1 MSYLTLEDIRIEY
14 EKSHPILDHFNLAVE
29 DGELVS
35 LLGPSGC
42 GKTTTLRT
50 VAGFIEPVE
59 GTVNIAG
66 RDVTR
71 LPPNKRDLGIV
82 FQSYALFPH
91 LTVFQN
97 VAFGLQRRRVSKQEQ
112 GTRVAEALALVD
124 MAPYA
129 DRRPAQL
136 SGGQR
141 QRVAVARA
149 IVIEPT
155 LLLMDEPLSNLDA
168 KLRVGMRTEIR
179 RLQQRL
185 GTTTLYVTHDHVEA
199 LTLSDQIVVMNSGKI
214 EQIGPP
220 EAVFARPATPF
231 VADFMGFENRLAGR
245 LTRGDEE
252 AAPQVH
258 VGEANWPATTLVSDM
273 QADGPVDL
281 YFRPEAA
288 SLSST
293 AQSGALPGEVLLRS
307 YRGSILEY
315 TLRTAAGECTVYVD
329 DVLRFDEGDRVY
341 ITIPSQ
347 KLVVM
352 PAVAEKGT
360 AA

>member
-1 MSYLTLEDIRIEY
+1 MTYVTLSDIRIEY
-14 EKSHPILDHFNLAVE
+14 EKAHPILDHFFLAVNE
-29 DGELVS
+29 GELVS

-50 VAGFIEPVE
+50 VAGFIEPQT
-59 GTVNIAG
+59 GTVEVAG

-71 LPPNKRDLGIV
+71 LPPHKRDIGIV

-97 VAFGLQRRRVSKQEQ
+97 VAFGLQRRRVKKDAIRQ
-112 GTRVAEALALVD
+112 RVTDTLALVD
-124 MAPYA
+124 MADYA

-149 IVIEPT
+149 VVIEPT

-199 LTLSDQIVVMNSGKI
+199 LTLSDRIMVMNRGAI
-214 EQIGPP
+214 EQIGTP
-220 EAVFARPATPF
+220 EEIFSHPQTPF
-231 VADFMGFENRLAGR
+231 VADFMGFENRLDALLVTGNQGASLLVAGVHWR
-245 LTRGDEE
+245 AGSLT
-252 AAPQVH
+252 AAV
-258 VGEANWPATTLVSDM
+258 T
-273 QADGPVDL
+273 DGARVQI

-288 SLSST
+288 TLAVDVQPNS
-293 AQSGALPGEVLLRS
+293 LPGDVLLRTF
-307 YRGSILEY
+307 RGSTAEY
-315 TLRTAAGECTVYVD
+315 VVRTEAGECTVYD
-329 DVLRFDEGDRVY
+329 DDTTRASTRA
-341 ITIPSQ
+341 IAC
-347 KLVVM
+347 K
-352 PAVAEKGT
+352 
-360 AA
+360 

>member
-1 MSYLTLEDIRIEY
+1 MDAMSYLTLEDIRIEY
-14 EKSHPILDHFNLAVE
+14 EKSNPILDHFNLAVE

-112 GTRVAEALALVD
+112 ATRVADALALVD

-136 SGGQR
+136 SG
-141 QRVAVARA
+141 
-149 IVIEPT
+149 
-155 LLLMDEPLSNLDA
+155 
-168 KLRVGMRTEIR
+168 
-179 RLQQRL
+179 
-185 GTTTLYVTHDHVEA
+185 
-199 LTLSDQIVVMNSGKI
+199 
-214 EQIGPP
+214 
-220 EAVFARPATPF
+220 
-231 VADFMGFENRLAGR
+231 
-245 LTRGDEE
+245 
-252 AAPQVH
+252 
-258 VGEANWPATTLVSDM
+258 
-273 QADGPVDL
+273 
-281 YFRPEAA
+281 
-288 SLSST
+288 
-293 AQSGALPGEVLLRS
+293 
-307 YRGSILEY
+307 
-315 TLRTAAGECTVYVD
+315 
-329 DVLRFDEGDRVY
+329 
-341 ITIPSQ
+341 
-347 KLVVM
+347 
-352 PAVAEKGT
+352 
-360 AA
+360 